1 MFVFVPEALLHFVEA
16 GIFTKQVNAA
26 GAEVMHAIQSDLI
39 ENPICGPVVR
49 GTGGA
54 RKARVADSRS
64 ASGKSGGYRYMY
76 LYFPHKGRIHLL
88 FLFGKRDQANLSD
101 EQKKW
106 IAKMV
111 AAIEKEAQ

>member
-1 MFVFVPEALLHFVEA
+1 MPETLLHFVEA

-39 ENPICGPVVR
+39 ENPMRGAVVR
-49 GTGGA
+49 GTNGA
-54 RKARVADSRS
+54 RKGRVADPKST
-64 ASGKSGGYRYMY
+64 SGKSGGYRYMY
-76 LYFPHKGRIHLL
+76 LYLSHKGRIHLL
-88 FLFGKRDQANLSD
+88 FLFGKKDQANLSD

-111 AAIEKEAQ
+111 TAIQKEAQ